1 MTVLANRFSVLIALE
16 AGCKQQP
23 APGQLLG
30 LSGAIFSDYAVNITT
45 PPSNVTAADTKKK
58 DNGTMTTG
66 TIVGIAVGTGLLF
79 LGGLALFFVYWR
91 KQQRY
96 KREDSGSPDPYDKP
110 LRSGSSSIT
119 ATNSG
124 TVPHYT
130 LDYKSEPPSYE
141 LQQQQQPQPQPPAHI
156 VSHFSS
162 NADYYD
168 DLENQNRGR
177 PLPQNQPAEITSV
190 SHHANS
196 ALPTHPAYVP
206 RGYIGGRPS
215 RNSSPNQRPRPKSNK
230 PDSYA
235 IQVYLNAQEDSK
247 IPPPP
252 PNPPQTRSTKPIPVA
267 ASRASQFAGP
277 PAVSTSEPAPAPAPA
292 PPPPPPPP
300 QGQKKPPVP
309 SLILPSVPRI
319 RVPKKY
325 PPPSI
330 QIQDATPIESQGG
343 NDRFAISGPLAFPD
357 ERFRN
362 RSSSPN
368 DRVVEHVV
376 QPPQISPV
384 PIGSGKSY
392 LYG

>member
-1 MTVLANRFSVLIALE
+1 MTDHPLVLIALE

-23 APGQLLG
+23 APGELLG

-45 PPSNVTAADTKKK
+45 PPSNVTAADAKKK

-66 TIVGIAVGTGLLF
+66 TIVGIAVGIGLLF
-79 LGGLALFFVYWR
+79 LGGLALFVVYWR
-91 KQQRY
+91 RQKRY

-119 ATNSG
+119 ATNG
-124 TVPHYT
+124 GAVPHYT
-130 LDYKSEPPSYE
+130 MDYKYEPPSYE
-141 LQQQQQPQPQPPAHI
+141 MQYQQQQKQQPPPQAHI

-168 DLENQNRGR
+168 DLEGRGR
-177 PLPQNQPAEITSV
+177 PLPQTQPAEITSV
-190 SHHANS
+190 NHHGNS
-196 ALPTHPAYVP
+196 VLPTHPAYVP
-206 RGYIGGRPS
+206 RGYLGGRPS
-215 RNSSPNQRPRPKSNK
+215 RNPSPNERPRPKSNK

-235 IQVYLNAQEDSK
+235 IQAYLNAQEDSK

-252 PNPPQTRSTKPIPVA
+252 LNPPHARSTKPNA

-277 PAVSTSEPAPAPAPA
+277 LAVSTSEPAPAP
-292 PPPPPPPP
+292 PPPPPA
-300 QGQKKPPVP
+300 QSQQKKSPVP

-330 QIQDATPIESQGG
+330 QIQDATPIENPNQGGGGSGG
-343 NDRFAISGPLAFPD
+343 NDKFGISGPLAFPD
-357 ERFRN
+357 GRFRS
-362 RSSSPN
+362 RSSSPD
-368 DRVVEHVV
+368 DRVVEHII